1 MSARSIRLRAALVA
15 AVTLGTAGCVSEA
28 TGVTVV
34 PRPMPPLFGA
44 SQMKVVKTLQPR
56 SQKLSLAVLSF
67 VDQTGKA
74 EEAEVLIANMLSA
87 ELKETGRFE
96 LYDRQQLA
104 EAAAPGP
111 GPTDAVR
118 KVAASYDKVAGKVD
132 GILIGYI
139 TSMRFDAIPPPGAA
153 PAPAKGAKKEPA
165 PPPIAALPIAALP
178 DITSTEG
185 ELSLE
190 FRIVNTL
197 AQGNSGVAQ
206 VKEIVTLAEGAKVRF
221 HLDPKSRPGIVLDR
235 DDVVRIATA
244 IKDKLP
250 TFPGRTISVTDVKGD
265 FLTLNIGEQD
275 GVRRGLSGYVV
286 EKNAHTEVYRYLAE
300 LVVVNV
306 FPGACTA
313 VVLRDASFDPGAN
326 LRLGATVMLK

>member
-1 MSARSIRLRAALVA
+1 MSTISMRLRAALLALVA
-15 AVTLGTAGCVSEA
+15 LGAAGCVPEA
-28 TGVTVV
+28 TGVTVL
-34 PRPMPPLFGA
+34 PRPLPPLFGA
-44 SQMKVVKTLQPR
+44 AQMKVVKTLQPR
-56 SQKLSLAVLSF
+56 SQKMSIAVLSF

-74 EEAEVLIANMLSA
+74 EEAEVLMGNMLSG
-87 ELKETGRFE
+87 ELKDTGRFE
-96 LYDRQQLA
+96 LYDRQQLG

-111 GPTDAVR
+111 APTDAAKR
-118 KVAASYDKVAGKVD
+118 VAAAYDKVAGKVD
-132 GILIGYI
+132 GILVGYI
-139 TSMRFDAIPPPGAA
+139 TSMRFDAVPPPAPP
-153 PAPAKGAKKEPA
+153 PAPAKGAKKEPPPPA
-165 PPPIAALPIAALP
+165 PPPPIAALPDIAP
-178 DITSTEG
+178 TEG

-206 VKEIVTLAEGAKVRF
+206 VKEIVALAEGAKVRF

-235 DDVVRIATA
+235 DDVARIAAT

-250 TFPGRTISVTDVKGD
+250 TFPGRAISVTDLKGD

-313 VVLRDASFDPGAN
+313 VLLRDASFDPGAN
-326 LRLGATVMLK
+326 VRLGATVMLK

>member
-1 MSARSIRLRAALVA
+1 
-15 AVTLGTAGCVSEA
+15 
-28 TGVTVV
+28 
-34 PRPMPPLFGA
+34 
-44 SQMKVVKTLQPR
+44 VVKTLQPR

-74 EEAEVLIANMLSA
+74 EEAEVLIANMLAA

-104 EAAAPGP
+104 EVATAPGP
-111 GPTDAVR
+111 SDATR
-118 KVAASYDKVAGKVD
+118 KIAASYDKVAGKVD
-132 GILIGYI
+132 GILVGYI
-139 TSMRFDAIPPPGAA
+139 TSMRFDTIPPSAPP
-153 PAPAKGAKKEPA
+153 PAPGKGAKKEPA
-165 PPPIAALPIAALP
+165 APPLPIAALP
-178 DITSTEG
+178 DIAPTEG

-206 VKEIVTLAEGAKVRF
+206 VKEIITLAEGAKVRF
-221 HLDPKSRPGIVLDR
+221 HLDPQSRPGIVLDHEG
-235 DDVVRIATA
+235 VARIAAA

-250 TFPGRTISVTDVKGD
+250 TFPGKAISVTDVKGD

-286 EKNAHTEVYRYLAE
+286 EKNPHTEVYRYLAE

-326 LRLGATVMLK
+326 VRLGATVMLK